1 MACPLEASGSL
12 HPAPVQMA
20 PCKTFLYTEAKLDPI
35 YTPDLGS
42 GAETPSRQ
50 RRRCWRERC
59 GGLDPILSLAAVAEL
74 VCVIGSEVS
83 IAPQVQPGTLGRLLG
98 VQVFCDLEGR
108 EMVKMGVFTIRQ
120 PEQPRRMPRSH
131 PHPSPAPCV
140 PGSLRVKAKGI
151 VRLVS

>member
-83 IAPQVQPGTLGRLLG
+83 IAPQVQL
-98 VQVFCDLEGR
+98 
-108 EMVKMGVFTIRQ
+108 
-120 PEQPRRMPRSH
+120 
-131 PHPSPAPCV
+131 
-140 PGSLRVKAKGI
+140 
-151 VRLVS
+151 